1 MCLVLCRAVA
11 LRQEEAAD
19 YLQET
24 DRLVLPQLEG
34 RVEQRDKSSTD
45 NKHKPC
51 PQFLHTFEYVKGQY
65 GSTGAYNCTNWDV
78 AFTYLSIAT

>member
-1 MCLVLCRAVA
+1 MCLVLCGAVA

-51 PQFLHTFEYVKGQY
+51 P
-65 GSTGAYNCTNWDV
+65 
-78 AFTYLSIAT
+78 YLCILLNM